1 MKTSIKAAV
10 VAFGALGALAI
21 PASAQPYDNGGYG
34 PGYDD
39 PNYDQNYQGCFETT
53 RNQSHQQRPHI

>member
-39 PNYDQNYQGCFETT
+39 PNYD
-53 RNQSHQQRPHI
+53 